1 MNKFLIAAA
10 LFLSTITS
18 AHAWGDREQGALAG
32 IAGTLLWQH
41 IHGHGHG
48 GWHGHP
54 RPIYMPQQQPQ
65 IIVQP
70 QHFPQHYPQ
79 HYPQQPRVI
88 VQPQPQVIIIQQPG
102 WGHRRGHYNGGHY
115 DGYIQQPDP
124 NVYNPQ
130 MR

>member
-1 MNKFLIAAA
+1 MNKFLIAVAVV
-10 LFLSTITS
+10 LSTATS
-18 AHAWGDREQGALAG
+18 AHAWGPREQAALAG

-41 IHGHGHG
+41 IHGHGHTQQ
-48 GWHGHP
+48 P
-54 RPIYMPQQQPQ
+54 VYIPQQQ
-65 IIVQP
+65 
-70 QHFPQHYPQ
+70 PQ

-88 VQPQPQVIIIQQPG
+88 IQQPQPQVIIIQQPG